1 MNVLGIDTAGP
12 VTGLALVRN
21 HSEWLWS
28 RRMVKGADALLLEQL
43 ESISRECSIDLIVVT
58 IGPGSFTSLRVGVSI
73 ALGFALAK
81 GIKVLPVSSLQVRAS
96 MFPHECCLVLL
107 DARRGKVYA
116 QCFDSTTES
125 CVPLNHAKDVP
136 LQEVLPQQTF
146 IAVGEGAVVYKD
158 DILAAGGFVPRDAA
172 RSPALALTRFGILH
186 AEQALEPSRVSIDYI
201 RDAAAIPPKQL
212 GVPVGQPAT
221 G

>member
-1 MNVLGIDTAGP
+1 MNVLSIDTAGP

-21 HSEWLWS
+21 HSEWSWS

-43 ESISRECSIDLIVVT
+43 ETISNQYSIDLIAVT
-58 IGPGSFTSLRVGVSI
+58 VGPGSFTSLRVGVSI

-81 GIKVLPVSSLQVRAS
+81 GIKVLPASSLQVRAS
-96 MFPHECCLVLL
+96 MFPHECCLALL

-116 QCFDSTTES
+116 QCFDSTTGNPI
-125 CVPLNHAKDVP
+125 PLTSPKDLP

-146 IAVGEGAVVYKD
+146 IAVGEGAVVYRD

-172 RSPALALTRFGILH
+172 RSPALALARFGVLH
-186 AEQALEPSRVSIDYI
+186 ADKALEPSQVSIEYI

-221 G
+221 R

>member
-28 RRMVKGADALLLEQL
+28 RRIVKGADAHLLEQL
-43 ESISRECSIDLIVVT
+43 ETISTQYSIDLIAVT
-58 IGPGSFTSLRVGVSI
+58 VGPGSFTSLRVGVSI

-81 GIKVLPVSSLQVRAS
+81 GIKVVPVSSLLVRAS
-96 MFPHECCLVLL
+96 MFPHECCLALL

-116 QCFDSTTES
+116 QCFDSTS
-125 CVPLNHAKDVP
+125 DNLIPLSSSKDVP

-146 IAVGEGAVVYKD
+146 IAVGEGAIVYRD

-172 RSPALALTRFGILH
+172 RSPALALAKYGVSHVDKAI
-186 AEQALEPSRVSIDYI
+186 EPSQISIDYI
-201 RDAAAIPPKQL
+201 RDAAVIPPKQL
-212 GVPVGQPAT
+212 GLPVGQPAT